1 MNASIRKARSELDSL
16 ERKAGLSS
24 KAISESFGG
33 MSVEGI
39 NKLGDISDK
48 AFGAIVKGSKLAAA
62 GIAGIAAASTYVGM
76 GFEEQMSTVKAISQ
90 ASDADMVQL
99 TELAKKMGET
109 TKFSAEEAGK
119 GLEYM
124 AMAGWKTKDM
134 ISGLPGIMNLAAA
147 SGEDLGSVSDIVTDA
162 MTAFGMSADE
172 SARFADVLAQASSNS
187 NTNVGMMGET
197 FKYVA
202 PVESMRK
209 SL

>member
-99 TELAKKMGET
+99 TELAKKIQVGVV
-109 TKFSAEEAGK
+109 
-119 GLEYM
+119 YQ
-124 AMAGWKTKDM
+124 
-134 ISGLPGIMNLAAA
+134 SGHSQSGDRLDLLQTGQSSFHEIGRA
-147 SGEDLGSVSDIVTDA
+147 SCRERV
-162 MTAFGMSADE
+162 
-172 SARFADVLAQASSNS
+172 
-187 NTNVGMMGET
+187 
-197 FKYVA
+197 
-202 PVESMRK
+202 
-209 SL
+209 

>member
-16 ERKAGLSS
+16 ERKAGISS

-99 TELAKKMGET
+99 TELAKRWGKPPSFPQKRLVKGWNT
-109 TKFSAEEAGK
+109 WQWPAGK
-119 GLEYM
+119 PR
-124 AMAGWKTKDM
+124 
-134 ISGLPGIMNLAAA
+134 I
-147 SGEDLGSVSDIVTDA
+147 
-162 MTAFGMSADE
+162 
-172 SARFADVLAQASSNS
+172 
-187 NTNVGMMGET
+187 
-197 FKYVA
+197 
-202 PVESMRK
+202 
-209 SL
+209 